1 MFGLRDAI
9 PAWLEVLLEFAK
21 DVVGKNGTKSAWK
34 RLPPSSLLKGILWK
48 VGIAPDPT
56 NI

>member
-34 RLPPSSLLKGILWK
+34 WLPPSSLLKGTLWK